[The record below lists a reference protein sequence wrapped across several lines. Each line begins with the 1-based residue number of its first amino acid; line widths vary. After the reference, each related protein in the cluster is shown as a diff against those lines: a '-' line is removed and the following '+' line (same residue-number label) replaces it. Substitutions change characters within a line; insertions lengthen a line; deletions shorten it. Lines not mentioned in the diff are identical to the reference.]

1 MEQEARS
8 HMDLVS
14 RPPLGGPEAAQ
25 PRRLAQNLESSFAAE
40 LLRAARPAAK
50 EGLAGRGTGAQAFDS
65 FMDEALGQAL
75 MRQGGLGLGDALA
88 REIGRRTAPKAAQ

>member
-8 HMDLVS
+8 HMDLVA
-14 RPPLGGPEAAQ
+14 RPPLGGPEAVS

-40 LLRAARPAAK
+40 LLRAARPTAK

-75 MRQGGLGLGDALA
+75 VRQGGLGLGDALT
-88 REIGRRTAPKAAQ
+88 REIGRRAAPKPGQ